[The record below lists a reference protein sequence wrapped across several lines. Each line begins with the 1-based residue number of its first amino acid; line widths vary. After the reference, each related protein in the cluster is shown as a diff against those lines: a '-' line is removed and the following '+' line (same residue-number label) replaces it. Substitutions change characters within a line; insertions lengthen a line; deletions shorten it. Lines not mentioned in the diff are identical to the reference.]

1 MQRRTEVQMTDLAAL
16 VRIDDP
22 QFYIDDPYPVF
33 ARLRKEA
40 PAFYCESLDTFVI
53 SRYEDVRRISRN
65 PEVWSVADGQ
75 TLNDAK
81 YKSHVTDSFF
91 PEGAERLMTT
101 DPPRHRELRR
111 VISPV
116 FTPRNVGTM
125 EESIRLFTRQ
135 LLDTIDPGKE
145 IDFVEEIAVVLPL
158 WTVAR
163 LLGLAGDN
171 FADLRYWTDEMVK
184 MGGDLTPEEL
194 SQAAANFRPLNE
206 YLLDQ
211 LERKRRQPDD
221 GLLSVLVRAGID
233 NEKLTDVNVLMLSTA
248 VLLAGNATTRNLLS
262 GILATLADHPAQR
275 EILAA
280 DLSLCGNAV
289 DETLRYVTPVLGFLR
304 TALSDTEVAGQ
315 AVAKGQRAYLM
326 YMSANHDETIFEN
339 PDCFD
344 VTRPSDPGHV
354 AFGFG
359 EHVCPGS
366 SLARLECRVLL
377 EELLPR
383 FPTWEVTGTPRRV
396 RSVLENA
403 WSSLPITFHS

>member
-1 MQRRTEVQMTDLAAL
+1 MTDLAAL

-22 QFYIDDPYPVF
+22 QFYVGDPYPVF
-33 ARLRKEA
+33 ARMRKEA
-40 PAFYCESLDTFVI
+40 PALYCESLDTFAI
-53 SRYEDVRRISRN
+53 TRYEDVRKISRN

-81 YKSHVTDSFF
+81 YKSHVSDSFF
-91 PEGAERLMTT
+91 PEGAELIITT

-116 FTPRNVGTM
+116 FTPRNVGPM

-135 LLDTIDPGKE
+135 LLDTIDPGTE
-145 IDFVEEIAVVLPL
+145 IEFVDDIAVLLPL

-184 MGGDLTPEEL
+184 MGGDLSPEEL
-194 SQAAANFRPLNE
+194 SQAAANCRPLSQ

-211 LERKRRQPDD
+211 LERKRREPDD
-221 GLLSVLVRAGID
+221 GLLSVLVRAEID
-233 NEKLTDVNVLMLSTA
+233 NERLTDLNVLMLSTA
-248 VLLAGNATTRNLLS
+248 VLVAGNGTTRNLLG
-262 GILATLADHPAQR
+262 GIMAILADHPAQR
-275 EILAA
+275 EKLAA
-280 DLSLCGNAV
+280 DLSLCGRAV
-289 DETLRYVTPVLGFLR
+289 DETLRYVSPVPGFLR

-315 AVAKGQRAYLM
+315 PVAKGQHAYM
-326 YMSANHDETIFEN
+326 VYMSANRDETVFED
-339 PDCFD
+339 PDSFD
-344 VTRPSDPGHV
+344 ITRPTDPGHV

-396 RSVLENA
+396 LSVLENA
-403 WSSLPITFHS
+403 WATLPMTFHK